1 MIRRKYKMGST
12 ITNITTLPSPERFG
26 LTAFLDLLPRREP
39 LPAQNS
45 RNLEEFRFQLLRSLA
60 PGTAYECLMADSLV
74 ALEWEL
80 LQHRR
85 MRDRCISNEIRE
97 RIAEA
102 YVTWRSERHEDDLD
116 AEYDAWIR
124 AGKTHESYVN
134 RPFDR
139 KAMRLEGEALA
150 LRAVDPDPEIV
161 MEAENEIAALG
172 MDLLSILAEVM
183 AGSHTTATYHNLK
196 IPVLEKR
203 RREVMKDFEDLQS
216 LRPIEAMKVID

>member
-1 MIRRKYKMGST
+1 MGST
-12 ITNITTLPSPERFG
+12 TTNIATLPSPDRLG

-39 LPAQNS
+39 LPAQDS
-45 RNLEEFRFQLLRSLA
+45 RSFEEFRFQLLRSLA

-183 AGSHTTATYHNLK
+183 AGSHTTARYHNQK

-203 RREVMKDFEDLQS
+203 RREVMKDLNDLQS
-216 LRPIEAMKVID
+216 LRPIETVLVID